1 MLLTHGP
8 PHGVLDLT
16 SGHENAGCEDLRAA
30 LDRVRPRLHVFGHIH
45 EGAGTQLVDRTLCVN
60 ASICTEEYAPT
71 NPSDRRGCR
80 AAGGGPCTVVSSRGL
95 TIFADAPRRQARS
108 GSASARRAEQREHA

>member
-1 MLLTHGP
+1 MVLQPPRGEPLREIWQKIPEGIDVLLTHGP

-45 EGAGTQLVDRTLCVN
+45 EGAGTQLVGRTLCVN
-60 ASICTEEYAPT
+60 AAICTQEYAPT
-71 NPSDRRGCR
+71 TPIIVVDVP
-80 AAGGGPCTVVSSRGL
+80 AGGGPCTVVSSP
-95 TIFADAPRRQARS
+95 D
-108 GSASARRAEQREHA
+108 